1 MDEKKKKGRP
11 KKKEP
16 EVSSVENEQSKTI
29 NMSSEQVR
37 EEKITLS
44 QVQERWQR
52 VFSAYANSDF
62 KTIAANWNGAWSQL
76 NNPFLQNARIKQI
89 NSPAKKLDQEAVQDA
104 LSNPENSEKPLMQL
118 SMWLYYTNY
127 VYNLLIKLNRD
138 TAKYNWYYLPQ
149 YVKEADLKKDDF
161 KKEAEMVDKAIKS
174 FEPNLTWK
182 TVTTQVSLEGKSSYL
197 TRLSYDKDSVDF
209 WSLQKLNTDMI
220 KMTGFGSRQKFIAS
234 FNMMIFLQPAYNVDQ
249 YPQFIRD
256 TWAEM
261 LEGGIIIEDKKG
273 NKKVNP
279 RAKLPRGGILES
291 KGDAYFYWV
300 QLPQDLCYTFYSD
313 GAHPNMLPDAIGLFN
328 DLNELDDYRWLQA
341 NLLSKGVTSILT
353 AEVPLVREPA
363 AGKDSTA
370 ISADT
375 VMGFSDLFNSSV
387 SSNIMSFFAPFKEF
401 QLHTLENQPE
411 NMDIIYDRTRDLI
424 ATSGNSAL
432 MSITDKP
439 SIASVKAAQ
448 YIQESRVD
456 YMVRQYESYMNY
468 IINNT
473 LGLKYK
479 WRIYLW
485 GGIFTHNE
493 ETKQLKELV
502 FSGVEGMFPKLLSAM
517 GMSVLD
523 YSTSTSWM
531 KELNIKVEKVLAQEN
546 VEESNRLALKTA
558 TNKISAKT
566 TTTTSEEKVTS
577 KDNVGRPKLDEDE
590 ITNDST
596 ATSVDNGTNVS
607 DIKEFS
613 VAKCAICGKE
623 LDYGEEGICDECLEE
638 KYDERIRE
646 IMGVTGE
653 QDKEVKE

>member
-1 MDEKKKKGRP
+1 MDEKKKRGRP

-234 FNMMIFLQPAYNVDQ
+234 FNMMIFLQPAYSVDQ

-279 RAKLPRGGILES
+279 
-291 KGDAYFYWV
+291 
-300 QLPQDLCYTFYSD
+300 
-313 GAHPNMLPDAIGLFN
+313 
-328 DLNELDDYRWLQA
+328 
-341 NLLSKGVTSILT
+341 
-353 AEVPLVREPA
+353 
-363 AGKDSTA
+363 
-370 ISADT
+370 
-375 VMGFSDLFNSSV
+375 
-387 SSNIMSFFAPFKEF
+387 
-401 QLHTLENQPE
+401 
-411 NMDIIYDRTRDLI
+411 
-424 ATSGNSAL
+424 
-432 MSITDKP
+432 
-439 SIASVKAAQ
+439 
-448 YIQESRVD
+448 
-456 YMVRQYESYMNY
+456 
-468 IINNT
+468 
-473 LGLKYK
+473 
-479 WRIYLW
+479 
-485 GGIFTHNE
+485 
-493 ETKQLKELV
+493 
-502 FSGVEGMFPKLLSAM
+502 
-517 GMSVLD
+517 
-523 YSTSTSWM
+523 
-531 KELNIKVEKVLAQEN
+531 
-546 VEESNRLALKTA
+546 
-558 TNKISAKT
+558 
-566 TTTTSEEKVTS
+566 
-577 KDNVGRPKLDEDE
+577 
-590 ITNDST
+590 
-596 ATSVDNGTNVS
+596 
-607 DIKEFS
+607 
-613 VAKCAICGKE
+613 
-623 LDYGEEGICDECLEE
+623 
-638 KYDERIRE
+638 
-646 IMGVTGE
+646 
-653 QDKEVKE
+653 